1 MDFEATFERHH
12 PALFRYLHRLVGD
25 PDVAEDIAQEA
36 FLRLL
41 DHPLPEDEARP
52 WLFTVAT
59 NLVRDRARMRKRRR
73 RLLEEEKGTV
83 EPSAPDPPDTRVER
97 VERIQTVRRALERV
111 GERDREL
118 LLMRQE
124 GFRYKEI
131 AEAVGVAPTSV
142 GTLLARALRRFEAA
156 FREVSGEATE
166 VGGGRSDG

>member
-1 MDFEATFERHH
+1 MDFEATFDRHH
-12 PALFRYLHRLVGD
+12 PALFRYLHRLVGN

-83 EPSAPDPPDTRVER
+83 EPSAPDPPDLRVER
-97 VERIQTVRRALERV
+97 AERIRKVRRVLETLA
-111 GERDREL
+111 ERDREM

-124 GFRYKEI
+124 GLRYKEI
-131 AEAVGVAPTSV
+131 AEAVGVAPASV
-142 GTLLARALRRFEAA
+142 GTLLARALRRFEKAY
-156 FREVSGEATE
+156 REMAGEAE
-166 VGGGRSDG
+166 DSWII